1 MGAKFIYKQKFVNII
16 FQILQ
21 YFNIFQILQ
30 YFNIFPALFSITGL
44 VFSRG
49 YAWLNWIK

>member
-1 MGAKFIYKQKFVNII
+1 MGAKFIYKQKFVNI
-16 FQILQ
+16 
-21 YFNIFQILQ
+21 IFQILQ